1 MCQVDDNINE
11 EEASIL
17 LDEASK
23 LAKNWPIAQWGPPD
37 LSQACIM
44 SPSRPQV
51 CVCACVPACVCV
63 RACVHTHC
71 TCMHVSAC
79 VNLCDQ

>member
-51 CVCACVPACVCV
+51 CVCVLVCLHVCVCV
-63 RACVHTHC
+63 RVCIHTVHV
-71 TCMHVSAC
+71 CM
-79 VNLCDQ
+79 